1 MVTTRISCFLA
12 RPHILQLDP
21 LLIPEVHGIG
31 VRQNTDWLVSTTL
44 FFSYGKLIF
53 SQIYLSSISCF
64 SGYLDEIHTSDR
76 GEFECNMD
84 QRSHVVEN
92 STLYGSL
99 NHLLMTTCKL
109 FAAHGHRHKRYVRYQ
124 YTL

>member
-1 MVTTRISCFLA
+1 MFLSP
-12 RPHILQLDP
+12 PHILPLNP

-76 GEFECNMD
+76 CEFVCNMD
-84 QRSHVVEN
+84 QRSRVVEN

-99 NHLLMTTCKL
+99 SRPLMTAYKL
-109 FAAHGHRHKRYVRYQ
+109 FAAHGHRH
-124 YTL
+124 